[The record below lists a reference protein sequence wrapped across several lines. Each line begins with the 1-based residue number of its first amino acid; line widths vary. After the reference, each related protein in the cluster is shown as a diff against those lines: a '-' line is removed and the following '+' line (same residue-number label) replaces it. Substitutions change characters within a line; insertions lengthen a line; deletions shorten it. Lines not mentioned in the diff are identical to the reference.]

1 MWFEGGSRN
10 GGADGG
16 GVWGGG
22 IFSFEMV
29 HFDAFWKTMELNC
42 VTTTFSSCTCST
54 FQQKGRPKIF
64 VQTFLGGGFNPQN
77 PPLTT
82 VLVVSVC
89 VFVRLFVSQLGS
101 VVVRASDWWSRG
113 RHSPVRLLAMP
124 LPGIAAATFQK
135 LWVSIFPSCFYKR
148 PTTAVKGVDGRG
160 MGKGCP
166 LPNQLGSLGSVVS
179 SSN

>member
-64 VQTFLGGGFNPQN
+64 VQTFLGGGFQ
-77 PPLTT
+77 PPKPP
-82 VLVVSVC
+82 SDYGPGRVC
-89 VFVRLFVSQLGS
+89 LRVCPFVCQSTR
-101 VVVRASDWWSRG
+101 
-113 RHSPVRLLAMP
+113 
-124 LPGIAAATFQK
+124 
-135 LWVSIFPSCFYKR
+135 
-148 PTTAVKGVDGRG
+148 
-160 MGKGCP
+160 
-166 LPNQLGSLGSVVS
+166 
-179 SSN
+179 